1 MPVRPVWRI
10 PREETC
16 NEAMT
21 KFILRRLIQAIP
33 TVFGITVLSFAIIT
47 AAPGDPV
54 STLTF
59 GPRTTMAQRVAMA
72 AQLGT
77 NDPVYKQ
84 YIRWLIGN
92 DWQTFPKIDGRG
104 NPVLDANGEQI
115 RERGSQKGILR
126 GDFGNSFVTKRPA
139 LELIVEKFPATA
151 ELGVLSLSMGVLLGV
166 SIGVLAAVQ
175 RGGLFD
181 NFTRVMAVVFS
192 AVPIFWLGLTL
203 LLIFGSWLGW
213 LPMGGRYST
222 DYFLTGEISFT
233 ERIKHLIL
241 PVAVLSTGWVAILSR
256 FMRASTLDVLSQDY
270 VRTAQAKGL
279 AYRQIWFVHAA
290 RNALI
295 PIATILG
302 PAIPGIIGG
311 ALITETIFSWP
322 GVGRTTYAAVL
333 SQDYPVIMCAVI
345 IVSLTTIVG
354 YLLSDILYA
363 LIDPRIR
370 LA

>member
-1 MPVRPVWRI
+1 MSQ
-10 PREETC
+10 
-16 NEAMT
+16 
-21 KFILRRLIQAIP
+21 FILRRLIQAIP
-33 TVFGITVLSFAIIT
+33 TLFGITVLTYAIIV

-59 GPRTTMAQRVAMA
+59 GPRTTKAQRVAMA

-92 DWQTFPKIDGRG
+92 DWQKFPKVDGRG
-104 NPVLDANGEQI
+104 NPVLDSNGEQI
-115 RERGSQKGILR
+115 MERGTQKGILR
-126 GDFGNSFVTKRPA
+126 GDFGTSFVTKRPA

-151 ELGVLSLSMGVLLGV
+151 ELGGLSLSVGIILGV

-175 RGGLFD
+175 RGGIFD
-181 NFTRVMAVVFS
+181 NSTRVMAVIFS
-192 AVPIFWLGLTL
+192 AVPVFWLGLTL

-213 LPMGGRYST
+213 LPMGGRYPT
-222 DYFLTGEISFT
+222 NYFLTGEVT
-233 ERIKHLIL
+233 LADRIEHLIL
-241 PVAVLSTGWVAILSR
+241 PVAVLSTGWIAILSR

-279 AYRQIWFVHAA
+279 AYHQIWFVHAA

-322 GVGRTTYAAVL
+322 GVGRTTYSAVL
-333 SQDYPVIMCAVI
+333 TQDYPVIMCAVI
-345 IVSLTTIVG
+345 IVSLTTIIG

-370 LA
+370 LS